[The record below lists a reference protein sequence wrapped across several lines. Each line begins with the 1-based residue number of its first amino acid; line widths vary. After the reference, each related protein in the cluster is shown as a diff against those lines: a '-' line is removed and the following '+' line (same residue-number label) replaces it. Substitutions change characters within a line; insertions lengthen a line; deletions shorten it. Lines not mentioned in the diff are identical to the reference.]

1 MSDVCFTDPEIIQQL
16 ILEDEEL
23 RYLELQEQKVPNWE
37 MCGKTF
43 LNPLYASG
51 KRYKFRLKCG
61 NTRKCG
67 TGVYGHFVGQG
78 VEDRG
83 Q

>member
-1 MSDVCFTDPEIIQQL
+1 MSEVCFTDPETIQQL

-43 LNPLYASG
+43 LNPLE
-51 KRYKFRLKCG
+51 RR
-61 NTRKCG
+61 N
-67 TGVYGHFVGQG
+67 VYGC
-78 VEDRG
+78 
-83 Q
+83 